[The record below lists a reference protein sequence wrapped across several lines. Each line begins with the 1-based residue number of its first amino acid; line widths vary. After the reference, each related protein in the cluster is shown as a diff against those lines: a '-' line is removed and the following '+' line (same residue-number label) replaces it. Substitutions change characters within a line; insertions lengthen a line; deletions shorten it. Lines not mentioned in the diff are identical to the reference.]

1 MKICTLYSDVS
12 DKIKSVIFAK
22 QIAEAEERAARKKT
36 VIIVCV
42 CAGIAVVAAAAAVGI
57 YFLSKKES
65 VRERVNVIVGNVKS
79 KLPFKKTEKCECDC
93 ECVEECE
100 APVEE

>member
-12 DKIKSVIFAK
+12 DKLKSVIFAK
-22 QIAEAEERAARKKT
+22 QIAEAEERAARKRT

-65 VRERVNVIVGNVKS
+65 VREKVSVIVGNVKS
-79 KLPFKKTEKCECDC
+79 KLPFKKSEECDC
-93 ECVEECE
+93 ECTEECE